1 MNIGIFGTGMVGQAI
16 AGKLVDLGN
25 SVVIGTRDVEATL
38 ANTSPNAYGLQPFSA
53 WYKQQTKVKLSNFA
67 DAAAHGELLVNYAS
81 GVASLDELKSAEDK
95 NLSGKILLDISNPLD
110 FSKGFPPTLTVCN
123 TDSLGEQIQRAFP
136 EIKVVKTLNTVNA
149 MVMVNPLL
157 VPGDHNLFIC
167 GNNSDAKAS
176 VVKLLKTFGW
186 KEVNIID
193 LGDITNARA
202 TEMLLPIW
210 VRLYGK
216 LQTPFFNF
224 NVVVGK

>member
-1 MNIGIFGTGMVGQAI
+1 
-16 AGKLVDLGN
+16 
-25 SVVIGTRDVEATL
+25 
-38 ANTSPNAYGLQPFSA
+38 
-53 WYKQQTKVKLSNFA
+53 
-67 DAAAHGELLVNYAS
+67 
-81 GVASLDELKSAEDK
+81 
-95 NLSGKILLDISNPLD
+95 
-110 FSKGFPPTLTVCN
+110 LTVCN

-167 GNNSDAKAS
+167 GNDSDAKDS
-176 VVKLLKTFGW
+176 VVNLLKTFGW

>member
-1 MNIGIFGTGMVGQAI
+1 MNIGILGTGMVGQTI
-16 AGKLVDLGN
+16 AGKLVDLRN
-25 SVVIGTRDVEATL
+25 SVVIGTRNVSATL
-38 ANTSPNAYGLQPFSA
+38 ANTSPNAYGLPPFSA
-53 WYKQQTKVKLSNFA
+53 WYEQQNKVKLGTFT
-67 DAAAHGELLVNYAS
+67 DAAVHGEVLVNCSS
-81 GVASLDELKSAEDK
+81 GVASLDALRSVGEK
-95 NLSGKILLDISNPLD
+95 NLNGKILIDISNPLD

-149 MVMVNPLL
+149 MVMVNPSL

-167 GNNSDAKAS
+167 GNDSDAKAS
-176 VVKLLKTFGW
+176 VVNILKSFGW
-186 KEVNIID
+186 KETNIID

-216 LQTPFFNF
+216 LQTPTFNF